1 MFWTPG
7 CGCFARMNM
16 YQNAVGLER
25 NEHILQENVSHIF
38 QSEVVE
44 CSVKNSCV
52 YVYPHAVITSL
63 TILYSCCVRKLSQRL
78 WRKTTHLQQL

>member
-1 MFWTPG
+1 
-7 CGCFARMNM
+7 M

-52 YVYPHAVITSL
+52 YVYPHAVL
-63 TILYSCCVRKLSQRL
+63 V
-78 WRKTTHLQQL
+78 